1 MRDYLSTTARWVLMG
16 VCLLTLWGREAAT
29 ADQLKLKDGT
39 ELSGT
44 VLQKDD
50 ESVYVQL
57 PRASVES
64 VDGQPLPPPVA
75 VGTAAPAFDAVDL
88 AGAPQSLAANK
99 GHVVLLQFWATW
111 CPHCR
116 SDVPYMKELAT
127 KYEKKGVRVL
137 TVSVDQELDKL
148 QAFLQKEQLPY
159 PVINA
164 SAYPSLPALY
174 EMQGI
179 PGYYLI
185 SATGTIMKVWR
196 GSLTE
201 GAAAGKA
208 ELDGLLDTLLKTSET
223 PTKS

>member
-1 MRDYLSTTARWVLMG
+1 MMRRPTGMG
-16 VCLLTLWGREAAT
+16 VLIGLCLVVGGSDAAF
-29 ADQLKLKDGT
+29 AEEIQLKDGT
-39 ELSGT
+39 KVSAKI
-44 VLQKDD
+44 LQKDD

-75 VGTAAPAFDAVDL
+75 VGTTAPAFDAVDL

-99 GHVVLLQFWATW
+99 GHTVLLQFWASW

-127 KYEKKGVRVL
+127 KYEKKGVKVL
-137 TVSVDQELDKL
+137 TVSVDQEPDKL

-159 PVINA
+159 PVITA

-185 SATGTIMKVWR
+185 DAKGTIAKVWA
-196 GSLTE
+196 GALTE
-201 GAAAGKA
+201 GTASGKT

>member
-1 MRDYLSTTARWVLMG
+1 MRGDLSATTRWILVG
-16 VCLLTLWGREAAT
+16 VCLGTLWGREAAT
-29 ADQLKLKDGT
+29 AEEIQLKDGT
-39 ELSGT
+39 KVSGT

-64 VDGQPLPPPVA
+64 VNGQPLPPPVA

-99 GHVVLLQFWATW
+99 GHTVLLQFWATW

-127 KYEKKGVRVL
+127 TYEKKGLKVL

-159 PVINA
+159 PVITA

-201 GAAAGKA
+201 GAATGKT
-208 ELDGLLDTLLKTSET
+208 ELETLLSTLLE
-223 PTKS
+223 PTGT

>member
-1 MRDYLSTTARWVLMG
+1 MRGHLSATAWWILVG
-16 VCLLTLWGREAAT
+16 VCLGTLWGREAVT
-29 ADQLKLKDGT
+29 ADQITLKDGT
-39 ELSGT
+39 ELTGT

-64 VDGQPLPPPVA
+64 VNGQPLPPPVA
-75 VGTAAPAFDAVDL
+75 VGTTAPAFDAVDL
-88 AGAPQSLAANK
+88 AGASQSLAANK
-99 GHVVLLQFWATW
+99 GHTVLLQFWASW

-127 KYEKKGVRVL
+127 TYEKKGVKVL

-148 QAFLQKEQLPY
+148 QAFLEKEQLPY
-159 PVINA
+159 PVIH
-164 SAYPSLPALY
+164 SATSPELPARY

-196 GSLTE
+196 GSLSE
-201 GAAAGKA
+201 GAATGKA
-208 ELDGLLDTLLKTSET
+208 ELDGLLAALPDISGT
-223 PTKS
+223 

>member
-1 MRDYLSTTARWVLMG
+1 MVSLKVVGAVLVLALLVGGNVPARA
-16 VCLLTLWGREAAT
+16 E
-29 ADQLKLKDGT
+29 QIKLKDGT
-39 ELSGT
+39 KVSGT

-75 VGTAAPAFDAVDL
+75 VGTTAPAFEAVDL

-99 GHVVLLQFWATW
+99 GHVVLLQFWASW

-127 KYEKKGVRVL
+127 KYEKKGVKIL

-148 QAFLQKEQLPY
+148 QAFLQNEQLPY
-159 PVINA
+159 PVITA
-164 SAYPSLPALY
+164 SAYPALPALY

-201 GAAAGKA
+201 GAATGKT

>member
-1 MRDYLSTTARWVLMG
+1 MTDLKG
-16 VCLLTLWGREAAT
+16 VCALIVLALVAGASTLVGAEEI
-29 ADQLKLKDGT
+29 QLKDGT
-39 ELSGT
+39 KVSGT

-64 VDGQPLPPPVA
+64 VDGKPLPPPVA
-75 VGTAAPAFDAVDL
+75 AGTTAPAFEAVDL

-99 GHVVLLQFWATW
+99 GHVVLLQFWASW

-116 SDVPYMKELAT
+116 SDLPYLKELAT
-127 KYEKKGVRVL
+127 KYPKKGLRVL

-148 QAFLQKEQLPY
+148 QAFLQKEQVPY
-159 PVINA
+159 PVIHA
-164 SAYPSLPALY
+164 AAYPSLPERY

-185 SATGTIMKVWR
+185 DAKGTIAKVWA
-196 GSLTE
+196 GALTE
-201 GAAAGKA
+201 GPAAGKA
-208 ELDGLLDTLLKTSET
+208 ELEGLLDTLLKTSET

>member
-1 MRDYLSTTARWVLMG
+1 MRGHLSTTAWWILVG
-16 VCLLTLWGREAAT
+16 VCLGTLWGREAAT
-29 ADQLKLKDGT
+29 AEEIQLKDGT
-39 ELSGT
+39 KVSGT
-44 VLQKDD
+44 VLQQDD

-57 PRASVES
+57 PRASIAS
-64 VDGQPLPPPVA
+64 VDGQALPPPVT
-75 VGTAAPAFDAVDL
+75 VGTTAPDFDAVDL

-99 GHVVLLQFWATW
+99 GHVVLLQFWASW

-127 KYEKKGVRVL
+127 TYEKKGVRVL

-148 QAFLQKEQLPY
+148 QAFLEKEQLPY
-159 PVINA
+159 PVIKA
-164 SAYPSLPALY
+164 LDYPDLPARY

-185 SATGTIMKVWR
+185 DAKGTILKVWR

-201 GAAAGKA
+201 GAASGKT
-208 ELDGLLDTLLKTSET
+208 ELDTLLSTLLEPAS
-223 PTKS
+223 S

>member
-1 MRDYLSTTARWVLMG
+1 MG
-16 VCLLTLWGREAAT
+16 FALILAIGAAG
-29 ADQLKLKDGT
+29 AAGAEEIQLKDGT
-39 ELSGT
+39 KVSGT

-64 VDGQPLPPPVA
+64 VNGQPLPPPVA
-75 VGTAAPAFDAVDL
+75 VGTTAPAFDAVDL
-88 AGAPQSLAANK
+88 AGASQSLAANK
-99 GHVVLLQFWATW
+99 GHTVLLQFWASW

-127 KYEKKGVRVL
+127 KYEKKGVKVL
-137 TVSVDQELDKL
+137 TVSVDQEPDKL

-159 PVINA
+159 PVITA
-164 SAYPSLPALY
+164 SAYPTLPALY

-185 SATGTIMKVWR
+185 DAKGTILKVWR

-201 GAAAGKA
+201 GAATGKT
-208 ELDGLLDTLLKTSET
+208 ELEGLLAALPDTSGT
-223 PTKS
+223 